1 MTDLLDI
8 ENEGASGFSGV
19 VPTILIMLIVGD
31 SGIHLR
37 RSGGRHDEEKDE
49 QSGKGW
55 NTGFGGLYLAH
66 GTTSV
71 SAHHRD
77 GS

>member
-1 MTDLLDI
+1 
-8 ENEGASGFSGV
+8 ESRGFSGV
-19 VPTILIMLIVGD
+19 IPAFSITLIIGD
-31 SGIHLR
+31 SSIHLR
-37 RSGGRHDEEKDE
+37 RSGGRHDEEKYE
-49 QSGKGW
+49 QSGKGR

-71 SAHHRD
+71 GAHHRD